1 MPMVCLLFLLLPFAA
16 PAAHEARPS
25 PPVRVRVLTYNIHHG
40 EGTDRKLDLPRI
52 AKVIKEAEAD
62 VVALQEVDVE
72 TRRTGGVDQ
81 AAELAKLTGMT
92 GHFGKSIDF
101 GGGQY
106 GNAILS
112 RFPTT
117 RPTTLPLPADAPRE
131 NRCALAVE
139 VTHPQ
144 AGTRFL
150 FAATH
155 LDHLPDETARLAQV
169 KVINGK
175 PVGTAKEGAEELPAL
190 LAGDLNAT
198 PGSGPIQ
205 RLLER
210 WTDAD
215 VKASPTFPSD
225 HPRKKID
232 YVLYRPAGRW
242 KVVET
247 RVIEE
252 KVASDHRPVLVVLEL
267 LPR

>member
-1 MPMVCLLFLLLPFAA
+1 MQMLGLLFLLLPFAA
-16 PAAHEARPS
+16 PAAPAARPA

-52 AKVIKEAEAD
+52 AKVIKGAEAD
-62 VVALQEVDVE
+62 VVALQEVDVK

-81 AAELAKLTGMT
+81 PGELAKLTGMR

-117 RPTTLPLPADAPRE
+117 RPTTLPLPAEAPRE
-131 NRCALAVE
+131 NRSALSVE

-144 AGTRFL
+144 GGARFL

-169 KVINGK
+169 KLINEK
-175 PVGTAKEGAEELPAL
+175 LAVAAKEGVEELPAL
-190 LAGDLNAT
+190 LTGDLNAT

-205 RLLER
+205 RLLEH
-210 WTDAD
+210 WTDTDA
-215 VKASPTFPSD
+215 KGSPTYPSD
-225 HPRKKID
+225 NPRKRID
-232 YVLYRPAGRW
+232 YVLCRPAGRW
-242 KVVET
+242 RVVET

-267 LPR
+267 LP

>member
-1 MPMVCLLFLLLPFAA
+1 
-16 PAAHEARPS
+16 
-25 PPVRVRVLTYNIHHG
+25 
-40 EGTDRKLDLPRI
+40 
-52 AKVIKEAEAD
+52 
-62 VVALQEVDVE
+62 
-72 TRRTGGVDQ
+72 
-81 AAELAKLTGMT
+81 MT

-117 RPTTLPLPADAPRE
+117 RPTTLPLPAEAPRE

-144 AGTRFL
+144 SGAKFL

-155 LDHLPDETARLAQV
+155 LDHLPDETARLAQA
-169 KVINGK
+169 KLINEK
-175 PVGTAKEGAEELPAL
+175 LIGTAKEGAEELPAL

-205 RLLER
+205 LLLER

-215 VKASPTFPSD
+215 AKALPTFPSEN
-225 HPRKKID
+225 PRKKID
-232 YVLYRPAGRW
+232 YVLYRPAGGWRL
-242 KVVET
+242 VET

-252 KVASDHRPVLVVLEL
+252 KVASDHRAVLVVLEL
-267 LPR
+267 LPK